1 MRRMIG
7 AGLVM
12 LAAGA
17 WGLLAGGGPAWA
29 QGKMTEQGTPRAE
42 TLVMDQLNGRVANAR
57 LFNPYVPGVEINN
70 GLKPLFPPL
79 WEMDTMKGE
88 QFPAVAAEPLKA
100 LNPDF
105 TRFQIKVRPGI
116 YWSDGVEFTV
126 EDIAFTIRMLV
137 NTKELPTSAYWAR
150 ILNDIASTAFWY
162 QTEPHAPFPALPG
175 PEQLEVI

>member
-1 MRRMIG
+1 MKRTTRG
-7 AGLVM
+7 SGLTALVTV
-12 LAAGA
+12 AAA
-17 WGLLAGGGPAWA
+17 GLLAIMPGAAPAWA

-79 WEMDTMKGE
+79 WEMDTMKGG

-100 LNPDF
+100 LNAEF
-105 TRFQIKVRPGI
+105 TRFQLKVRPGI

-126 EDIAFTIRMLV
+126 ADVAFTIEMLV
-137 NTKELPTSAYWAR
+137 KTEKLPTSAYWAR
-150 ILNDIASTAFWY
+150 ILK
-162 QTEPHAPFPALPG
+162 
-175 PEQLEVI
+175 PEVRIVDKYTLEVQ

>member
-1 MRRMIG
+1 M
-7 AGLVM
+7 
-12 LAAGA
+12 
-17 WGLLAGGGPAWA
+17 
-29 QGKMTEQGTPRAE
+29 
-42 TLVMDQLNGRVANAR
+42 ANAR

-100 LNPDF
+100 LNPEF

-137 NTKELPTSAYWAR
+137 TTKELPTSAYWAR
-150 ILNDIASTAFWY
+150 ILKPDMKVVDKYTLEV
-162 QTEPHAPFPALPG
+162 QTVEPVPAPPAGAGDHDRLEQLPG
-175 PEQLEVI
+175 RRRSTSGRSRTRPSSRTTRRSRSARTC

>member
-1 MRRMIG
+1 MKRRTRSGLSRLLVG
-7 AGLVM
+7 AWSVGVTGL
-12 LAAGA
+12 LAAGP
-17 WGLLAGGGPAWA
+17 GVLPARA

-100 LNPDF
+100 LNA
-105 TRFQIKVRPGI
+105 G
-116 YWSDGVEFTV
+116 
-126 EDIAFTIRMLV
+126 L
-137 NTKELPTSAYWAR
+137 
-150 ILNDIASTAFWY
+150 
-162 QTEPHAPFPALPG
+162 HALPDQG
-175 PEQLEVI
+175 PARHLLERRRRVHRRGHRLHDPDAGDAPRSCRPAPTGRGS